1 MSEKDGTD
9 KHPWYGPCDALRPDG
24 GCAEC
29 AKHEQNRNEQMNES
43 NYPPGDYAIVELLGH
58 TTLVGRITEVEKFG
72 TKMLA
77 IETLFKVNVTA
88 VNTLITKG
96 KTKRFRGRLGT
107 RSDVKK
113 AIVTLAAGQ
122 SIDVTT
128 GL

>member
-1 MSEKDGTD
+1 MSPQEKSAKARAKKAKAVPKT
-9 KHPWYGPCDALRPDG
+9 G
-24 GCAEC
+24 GGIDPSLYDFVLA
-29 AKHEQNRNEQMNES
+29 
-43 NYPPGDYAIVELLGH
+43 PL
-58 TTLVGRITEVEKFG
+58 ITEMATLAAEHNQVMFRVPLKA
-72 TKMLA
+72 TKPEIKKA
-77 IETLFKVNVTA
+77 IEVLFKVEVTA

-96 KTKRFRGRLGT
+96 KKKRFRGRMGQ

>member
-1 MSEKDGTD
+1 MSAVKATKGKKPKAAPATGGAID
-9 KHPWYGPCDALRPDG
+9 PALYDFVLAP
-24 GCAEC
+24 
-29 AKHEQNRNEQMNES
+29 
-43 NYPPGDYAIVELLGH
+43 L
-58 TTLVGRITEVEKFG
+58 ITEKATQVSEHNQVVFRVPLKA
-72 TKMLA
+72 TQPQIKLA
-77 IETLFKVNVTA
+77 IETLFKVTVTA

-96 KTKRFRGRLGT
+96 KTTRFRGRLGY

>member
-1 MSEKDGTD
+1 MSTAEK
-9 KHPWYGPCDALRPDG
+9 KP
-24 GCAEC
+24 
-29 AKHEQNRNEQMNES
+29 AKAKKAKAA
-43 NYPPGDYAIVELLGH
+43 PKAGAAIDPSLYDIVLAPH
-58 TTLVGRITEVEKFG
+58 ITEKATMASEHNQVVFRVALKATKPQIKQAVE
-72 TKMLA
+72 A
-77 IETLFKVNVTA
+77 LFKVNVTS

-107 RSDVKK
+107 RGDVKK

>member
-1 MSEKDGTD
+1 MSPEKAAKVKAKKAKTAAAVKTGGAID
-9 KHPWYGPCDALRPDG
+9 PALYDFVLAP
-24 GCAEC
+24 
-29 AKHEQNRNEQMNES
+29 
-43 NYPPGDYAIVELLGH
+43 L
-58 TTLVGRITEVEKFG
+58 ITEKATMVSEYNQVVFRVPIKA
-72 TKMLA
+72 TKPQIKQA
-77 IETLFKVNVTA
+77 IEVLFKVNVTA

-96 KTKRFRGRLGT
+96 KQKRFRGRLGT